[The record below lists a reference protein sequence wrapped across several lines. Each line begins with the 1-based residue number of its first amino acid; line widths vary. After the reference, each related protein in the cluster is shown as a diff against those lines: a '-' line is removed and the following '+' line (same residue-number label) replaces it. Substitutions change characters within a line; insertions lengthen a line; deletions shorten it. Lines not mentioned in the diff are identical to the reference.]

1 MGERAAAGGG
11 AGVVLVGSLQQ
22 TSEPDLEVHYLA
34 ADAAAGGQAV
44 AQPARLPQY
53 GGGGGDT
60 ALRIQ

>member
-11 AGVVLVGSLQQ
+11 AGVVLVGSLQP

-53 GGGGGDT
+53 GGGGDT